1 MVKTTYSFLTLA
13 ALCAAGAALTSCDDS
28 DAVRDEGKTP
38 RIDFV
43 RITDPEA
50 ADSLITAAAMGQQ
63 IVLMGEHLGDVREIY
78 FNDIKA
84 LLNPTLITSYSII
97 VDVPSQ
103 IPGDVTNLIT
113 LVTSQGN
120 RATHD
125 FSVTVPA
132 PSVTDISCE
141 YAKPGETITL
151 TGNYFIDPVV
161 YFPGVAEAATVV
173 SSDMTSIRVEVP
185 QGVEEGPVV
194 VESIYGRGRTKFN
207 FMDTNGL
214 LTNFDDGYEQP
225 WGRGTIASEG
235 GISGNYLLFE
245 SPMMSAW
252 GWSDSLMWGY
262 WAYAPGAHGNSPIAQ
277 GELNSLALK
286 FEANIETWI
295 DCPML
300 IWFQPWNPNG
310 NISPDDPLAQCH
322 WKPYIKNGIKQDA
335 ATGGWVT
342 VTIPLTE
349 FRYDKEESVNNL
361 SLGDIANYTDLNIMF
376 FGACDDPGPM
386 KVMLDNFRIVNIR

>member
-1 MVKTTYSFLTLA
+1 MVKNIYSLLAVAAIGALGATLA
-13 ALCAAGAALTSCDDS
+13 SCDDS
-28 DAVRDEGKTP
+28 DAARDEGKTP
-38 RIDFV
+38 RVDFV
-43 RITDPEA
+43 RVCNPAA
-50 ADSLITAAAMGQQ
+50 ADSLITSAPMGQQ
-63 IVLMGEHLGDVREIY
+63 IVLMGENLGDVREIY
-78 FNDIKA
+78 FNDVKG
-84 LLNPTLITSYSII
+84 LLNPTLITSFSII
-97 VDVPSQ
+97 VDVPDQ
-103 IPGDVTNLIT
+103 IPETVNNLIT
-113 LVTSQGN
+113 LVTSKGN
-120 RATHD
+120 RATYD
-125 FSVTVPA
+125 FAVTVPA
-132 PSVTDISCE
+132 PAISEISCE
-141 YAKPGETITL
+141 YARPGETITL
-151 TGNYFIDPVV
+151 TGNYFIEPTV
-161 YFPGVAEAATVV
+161 YFPGVDVPANVLA
-173 SSDMTSIRVEVP
+173 SNINSITVEVP

-207 FMDTNGL
+207 FLDTNGL

-225 WGRGTIASEG
+225 WGRGTIASED

-277 GELNSLALK
+277 GDINDLALK

-300 IWFQPWNPNG
+300 IWFQEWNPNG

-349 FRYDKEESVNNL
+349 FRFDKEESVNNL
-361 SLGDIANYTDLNIMF
+361 SIGDITRYTDLNIMF
-376 FGACDDPGPM
+376 FGACDDPGPL
-386 KVMLDNFRIVNIR
+386 KIKLDNLRIVNIR